1 MAIILLLLGLGLAIA
16 GTGAQDACYNHV
28 LDNCDGHD
36 AWTEGQCNSI
46 HGGFLGNSN
55 NLHKIIIDDFSDS
68 INYMLMATQFST
80 DASNQMGFY
89 KFLMGKSDK
98 MWTRGKDMV
107 KYITKRGG
115 KMGSGFQISGRAN
128 LGSEP
133 VNELSSLGLSLD
145 MMKARTENIITAY
158 KHSYS
163 KTNNGQGSSFDPTT
177 AHLLEEITEDYADD
191 IRDVAG
197 KLNTLAK
204 MVKHDKSRSLALHMF
219 DNMLK
224 Q

>member
-1 MAIILLLLGLGLAIA
+1 MAKILLLLGLAIA
-16 GTGAQDACYNHV
+16 AAGAEDACYNHV
-28 LDNCDGHD
+28 QEECTAGMPG
-36 AWTEGQCNSI
+36 WTEGQCNSI
-46 HGGFLGNSN
+46 HGGFVGNSN

-68 INYMLMATQFST
+68 ISYMLMATHFST
-80 DASNQMGFY
+80 DTSNQMGFY

-98 MWTRGKDMV
+98 MWARGKDMV

-115 KMGSGFQISGRAN
+115 KMGSGLQIAGRAN
-128 LGSEP
+128 LGTNP

-145 MMKARTENIITAY
+145 MMKARTEDVITAY

-163 KTNNGQGSSFDPTT
+163 KTNNGQVGSSFDPTT

-204 MVKHDKSRSLALHMF
+204 MVKNDNSRALALHMF

-224 Q
+224 K